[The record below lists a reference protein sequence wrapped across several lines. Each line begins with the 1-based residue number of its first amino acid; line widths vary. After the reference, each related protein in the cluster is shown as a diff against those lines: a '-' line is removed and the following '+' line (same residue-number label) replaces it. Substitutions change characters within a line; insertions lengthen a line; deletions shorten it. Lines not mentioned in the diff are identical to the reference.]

1 MPLRDH
7 FHTNSTLLKWERLHS
22 TWPVI
27 ITQQLNSLL
36 PDEYFAS
43 PGIHL
48 GAAMELD
55 VAAYERESGGWQP
68 GPDSGGGLAIATWAP
83 AKPAVLLETEFPEP
97 SEYEVRIYT
106 QDEYRLVAAVEIVSP
121 SNKDRPENRQTFVN
135 KCEAMLKKGV
145 CVTIV
150 DLVTTRIPNL
160 YGELLDELGAPRT
173 AVANSLIYA
182 TTCRGERSG
191 LRWRLVAWEH
201 ELAIGGVMPTLPIWL
216 SKDFLV
222 PLELEATYEDSCR
235 ALRIR

>member
-7 FHTNSTLLKWERLHS
+7 FHTNSTRFVWQGLQS
-22 TWPVI
+22 GWPVVMV
-27 ITQQLNSLL
+27 QRLNSML
-36 PDEYFAS
+36 PGEYVAS
-43 PGIHL
+43 PFIHVGSTTEFAFTL
-48 GAAMELD
+48 FEP
-55 VAAYERESGGWQP
+55 ESV
-68 GPDSGGGLAIATWAP
+68 ATWAL

-106 QDEYRLVAAVEIVSP
+106 QDEYRLVAAIELVSP

-182 TTCRGERSG
+182 TTCRAERSG

-222 PLELEATYEDSCR
+222 PLELESTYEDSCR

>member
-27 ITQQLNSLL
+27 MTQQLNALL

-48 GAAMELD
+48 GTAMELD

-68 GPDSGGGLAIATWAP
+68 GPDAGGGVAVATWAP

-106 QDEYRLVAAVEIVSP
+106 QDEYRLVAAIELVSP

-135 KCEAMLKKGV
+135 TCEAMLKKGV

-150 DLVTTRIPNL
+150 DLVTTRVPNL

-201 ELAIGGVMPTLPIWL
+201 ELAVGGVMPTLPIWL
-216 SKDFLV
+216 SKDVLV